1 MPRVKLATFD
11 EMSAAIEDLGDARS
25 RSGWS
30 LAQVLIHIAQ
40 GIEYSVSGYPAM
52 RSGIFRATI
61 GRIALRKFLGAGE
74 MSHDLQAP
82 VPGAPSL
89 DPSTTLAD
97 AKARLQK
104 SIAEFRAMTGSPKPH
119 FAYGPMSKSDA
130 EKITAIHFAN
140 HASAFAKS

>member
-1 MPRVKLATFD
+1 M
-11 EMSAAIEDLGDARS
+11 
-25 RSGWS
+25 W
-30 LAQVLIHIAQ
+30 
-40 GIEYSVSGYPAM
+40 
-52 RSGIFRATI
+52 
-61 GRIALRKFLGAGE
+61 LRKFLGAGE
-74 MSHDLQAP
+74 MSHDLQAA

-140 HASAFAKS
+140 HASAFAKSWSR